1 MPTTEHDWLEIASG
15 YFEKWQFPHCLGAID
30 GKHIV
35 MRSPDN
41 SGSVYFNYKG
51 TFSIVLLALADAH
64 LQFVMIDVGAY
75 GRNSDGGIFAH
86 SNFGKAL
93 NTKAL
98 CLPSGSHLP
107 GAKQLGDVPFVFIG
121 DEAFPLHEHIM
132 RPYPGR
138 GCTDEQRVF
147 NYRLSRA
154 RRCVESAF
162 GVLATRWR
170 VFYTK
175 IGVTPETTKEI
186 VKATVVLHNLL
197 QKETTATQT
206 ASMLHDYSVRPAGG
220 VEDLPRIGV
229 HGSQQAADIR
239 DTFRNYFNHFN
250 VLPWQDNSVRRGYL
264 GEP

>member
-64 LQFVMIDVGAY
+64 LQFVMIGVGAY

-93 NTKAL
+93 NTNAL

-175 IGVTPETTKEI
+175 NWRNTWNDQRNRQSNCCSAQPSPEGDNCNTNSEY
-186 VKATVVLHNLL
+186 ATRL
-197 QKETTATQT
+197 QCASSRGCRGPAKNRCAWVT
-206 ASMLHDYSVRPAGG
+206 ASSRYSGH
-220 VEDLPRIGV
+220 L
-229 HGSQQAADIR
+229 
-239 DTFRNYFNHFN
+239 
-250 VLPWQDNSVRRGYL
+250 
-264 GEP
+264 